1 MVYDVPIDEAKKLY
15 PEYEFVRRLTPSVQ
29 KAAFH
34 VRREGRDL
42 CLKIIAPGQEM
53 ARLEREIA
61 ALAAVDHPNVVQ
73 FVEYA
78 FSVSRAGVRHF
89 IVEHFIDGV
98 DLSDHIRPG
107 VRWPLID
114 AGRLFAQLLDGLG
127 ELRRHD
133 LVHRDLKP
141 TNVRVRPDRTPVII
155 DLGLARHLGRPDL
168 TRTAEGAALGTPIYF
183 APEQWS
189 GTKKDI
195 DHRTDL
201 FAVGVL
207 LYEALVGRHP
217 FYFPQMTSRDE
228 LQAAVC
234 TKDDHL
240 EAEDFKVLPP
250 GWQLLVKK
258 LLERPRERRPADA
271 AQART
276 IIEKLTAGVAA

>member
-1 MVYDVPIDEAKKLY
+1 VYDVPIEEARKLY

-29 KAAFH
+29 KAAFQ

-42 CLKIIAPGQEM
+42 CLKLIAPGQQM

-78 FSVSRAGVRHF
+78 FSVNRAGVRHF
-89 IVEHFIDGV
+89 VVEHFIAGI
-98 DLSDHIRPG
+98 DLAERIQPG
-107 VRWPLID
+107 VRWTPTD
-114 AGRLFAQLLDGLG
+114 AGKLFAQLLDGLG
-127 ELRRHD
+127 ELRRHN

-141 TNVRVRPDRTPVII
+141 TNVRVRPDGSPVII

-168 TRTAEGAALGTPIYF
+168 TRTAEGAALGTPLYF

-201 FAVGVL
+201 FAIGVL
-207 LYEALVGRHP
+207 MYEALVGRHP
-217 FYFPQMTSRDE
+217 FYSPGTTSLDE

-234 TKDDHL
+234 EKDDHL
-240 EAEDFKVLPP
+240 HTEGFKALPP
-250 GWQLLVKK
+250 QWQLLVKK
-258 LLERPRERRPADA
+258 LLERARERRPADA
-271 AQART
+271 AQAKA
-276 IIEKLTAGVAA
+276 IIEKLTSGVAR